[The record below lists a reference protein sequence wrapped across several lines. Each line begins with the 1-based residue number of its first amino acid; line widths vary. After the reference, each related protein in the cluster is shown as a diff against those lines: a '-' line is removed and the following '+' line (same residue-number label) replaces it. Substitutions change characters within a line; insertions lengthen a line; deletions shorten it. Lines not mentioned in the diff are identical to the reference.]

1 MPSETTQISAFISN
15 TTSFELERYVEAR
28 GLKKGYVVEQAL
40 RFHLRALKELPA
52 EAIVPP
58 QVVVSAETAER
69 LAERMKKPRKPTPAM
84 RALFAK
90 KNK

>member
-1 MPSETTQISAFISN
+1 MPSETTQISAFISD
-15 TTSFELERYVEAR
+15 TTSSELERYVEAR

-52 EAIVPP
+52 ETIVPP
-58 QVVVSAETAER
+58 QVVVSTETAER

-84 RALFAK
+84 RALFSK
-90 KNK
+90 K